1 MMLAT
6 RDRTG
11 LPGVAAIVSRLTMLA
26 GTVLVGPVVV
36 GRAAEGVA
44 ASRGGLGADDWPA
57 WRGPTHD
64 GHAAAGQ
71 AGPLTWSAGDNVRWV
86 VDVPGR
92 GSSSPTDRR
101 RSTGRTANA
110 NTFRR

>member
-6 RDRTG
+6 RDRTRRS
-11 LPGVAAIVSRLTMLA
+11 GVGAIASRLTMLV

-71 AGPLTWSAGDNVRWV
+71 DVPLTWSATDNLRWV

-92 GSSSPTDRR
+92 GSSSPTVV
-101 RSTGRTANA
+101 
-110 NTFRR
+110 